1 MAMNPPQIDIPL
13 ENGSNCSVDKVLR
26 RVQVPAEDQTT
37 LERWLR
43 SRTAPQRQVER
54 AQMMKSLSYSPT
66 ENHKKHRN
74 RKLNWQ
80 NNVRRIICLEKEGN
94 TMSDLQA
101 YISERKKTDPEFA
114 EGYEEGFRNFKI
126 GVLLKQA
133 RENAGLTQDEVAQ
146 QLNTK
151 KTAVSRIENH
161 AEDIR
166 LSTLEKYAKAFGK
179 KLRVELVD

>member
-1 MAMNPPQIDIPL
+1 
-13 ENGSNCSVDKVLR
+13 
-26 RVQVPAEDQTT
+26 
-37 LERWLR
+37 
-43 SRTAPQRQVER
+43 
-54 AQMMKSLSYSPT
+54 
-66 ENHKKHRN
+66 
-74 RKLNWQ
+74 
-80 NNVRRIICLEKEGN
+80 
-94 TMSDLQA
+94 MSDLQA
-101 YISERKKTDPEFA
+101 YISERKKTDPKFA

-133 RENAGLTQDEVAQ
+133 REKAGLTQDEVAR